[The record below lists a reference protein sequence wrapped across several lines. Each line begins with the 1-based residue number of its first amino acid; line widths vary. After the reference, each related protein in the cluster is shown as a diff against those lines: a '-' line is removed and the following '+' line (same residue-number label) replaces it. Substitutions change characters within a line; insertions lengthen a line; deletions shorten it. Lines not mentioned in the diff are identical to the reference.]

1 MTTKLRIVLAGY
13 EEEHIAAMPASWRM
27 YSYAGNKC
35 YGTTAAVGLKQGNDA
50 NRHNERLWLSP
61 HCLDPVAL
69 ADAALPLLGEP

>member
-1 MTTKLRIVLAGY
+1 
-13 EEEHIAAMPASWRM
+13 M